1 MSDTPKNVEFIN
13 AAEPHKQAGN
23 ASNINKPSLTPG
35 QSAETS
41 TEMSLEQMA
50 DMFIQV
56 ANDLVNTQ
64 KIGNVSR
71 AMRLATSMFNSH
83 EYSLKSPDMEVD
95 RGDTI
100 EWFVKEFRSMLEY
113 HTDIIKAQKAG
124 KNSSC

>member
-13 AAEPHKQAGN
+13 AAEPRKQPGS
-23 ASNINKPSLTPG
+23 ASSINKPSLTPG
-35 QSAETS
+35 QSAGANN
-41 TEMSLEQMA
+41 EMSLEQMA

-113 HTDIIKAQKAG
+113 HTDILKAQKEG